1 MWATAPKKGGKK
13 MVDEVSKEEILN
25 RLEQKAGDYAES
37 WQC

>member
-1 MWATAPKKGGKK
+1 MWATISIKGGQK